1 MLRTLLATVT
11 IFFAGIYQG
20 QAEEP
25 MRVGIVGC
33 DTSHVIAFSKLMN
46 DPAATGPLAR
56 VEIVCAYPG
65 GSPDIPSSHD
75 RVKGFT
81 DQLSSAGIEI
91 VESIEDV
98 VERSDAILLE
108 SLDGRVH
115 LEQFR
120 KIAQG
125 KPVFVDKPAAAS
137 LADVIAIFDIAKRN
151 ATPCFSSSALRFSE
165 QVVGLKSD
173 LSLGKLQGCEVASPF
188 QTEPHHPD
196 LFWYGVHGVESIYA
210 LMGPGCETV
219 ARVDGEHETVVTGKW
234 SDGRLAVFRGLK
246 GRSDYAFTAYG
257 ENRIDFKRDFSGYQ
271 GLVDQICEF
280 FLTGKA
286 PVRAEETIE
295 MFAFMEAADESLR
308 LGQPATLRVIM
319 ERARSQ
325 AAPEVSTTK

>member
-1 MLRTLLATVT
+1 MLRTQLAIVTLLLVHVSEC
-11 IFFAGIYQG
+11 

-46 DPAATGPLAR
+46 DPAAIELQAR

-65 GSPDIPSSHD
+65 GSPDIPSSRD
-75 RVKGFT
+75 RVRGFT
-81 DQLSSAGIEI
+81 DQLRASGIEI

-98 VERSDAILLE
+98 VEQSDAILLE

-120 KIAQG
+120 TVAQG

-137 LADVIAIFDIAKRN
+137 LADVIAIFDIAEST

-165 QVVGLKSD
+165 QVVGLKTD
-173 LSLGKLQGCEVASPF
+173 ASLGKLHGCEVASPF

-196 LFWYGVHGVESIYA
+196 LFWYGVHGIESIYA

-219 ARVDGEHETVVTGKW
+219 TRVDGEHETVVTGKW

-246 GRSDYAFTAYG
+246 GRSDYAFIAYG
-257 ENRIDFKRDFSGYQ
+257 EKRIEFRRDFSGYQ
-271 GLVDQICEF
+271 GLVDQVCEF

-308 LGQPATLRVIM
+308 LGQPATLKVII

-325 AAPEVSTTK
+325 AAAEVSTTK